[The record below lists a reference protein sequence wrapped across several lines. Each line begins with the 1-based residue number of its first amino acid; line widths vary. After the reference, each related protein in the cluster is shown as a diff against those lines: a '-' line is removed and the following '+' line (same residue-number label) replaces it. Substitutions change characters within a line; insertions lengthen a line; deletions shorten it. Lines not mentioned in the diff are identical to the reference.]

1 MSSEFGFRWLLYVV
15 GCQDVYSGRLDVFFN
30 TTYVDLW
37 VVVLWWVGRAV
48 RIKGPQPGCGCIT
61 LSLVFVTS
69 EEDVC
74 EQSGFYPPAVMEMP
88 FSSLL
93 CPWVII
99 ILWSTLWM
107 IKLNR
112 TMTRWK
118 WSRSWWWVTRPAWSV
133 NRVCQSVWVVCVC
146 SAHGYASSRRS
157 GGCVKWTWN
166 GHESFMVII
175 CELSSPVQNSDWR
188 SQWW

>member
-1 MSSEFGFRWLLYVV
+1 M
-15 GCQDVYSGRLDVFFN
+15 
-30 TTYVDLW
+30 
-37 VVVLWWVGRAV
+37 
-48 RIKGPQPGCGCIT
+48 GCGIVMSRKGGENKRTTAWMWLYYFVSRFCYKRRRFVWTIRV
-61 LSLVFVTS
+61 LSACSNGNAF
-69 EEDVC
+69 
-74 EQSGFYPPAVMEMP
+74 F
-88 FSSLL
+88 FSLF
-93 CPWVII
+93 CPEVII

-146 SAHGYASSRRS
+146 SAHGYTSSRRS

>member
-1 MSSEFGFRWLLYVV
+1 M
-15 GCQDVYSGRLDVFFN
+15 
-30 TTYVDLW
+30 
-37 VVVLWWVGRAV
+37 
-48 RIKGPQPGCGCIT
+48 
-61 LSLVFVTS
+61 
-69 EEDVC
+69 C

-133 NRVCQSVWVVCVC
+133 NRVCQNVWVVCVC
-146 SAHGYASSRRS
+146 SAHGYTSSRRS
-157 GGCVKWTWN
+157 GGCVKWTRVIYGNNLWAFLPSSEL
-166 GHESFMVII
+166 GLEIAVMIMVTVVSCEFNRSNAYWSPRLAEQTCFFLNVKRCCLTGII
-175 CELSSPVQNSDWR
+175 REKLVRKQVGDD
-188 SQWW
+188 Q